1 MFQPGYPWWARG
13 PVRRYAGP
21 VAGGGFLNDFAGGG
35 RSREPGD
42 HRGKRLG
49 LPEQG
54 SGSVASFGGR
64 VAAFLVDVV
73 TSGLVAAL
81 IRPVDP
87 ETASADSALV
97 PFLVFLAATVL
108 GITLAG
114 QTLGQRLV
122 SLRVRPL
129 DDDLARVGLGKAL
142 LRTLL
147 LYLLIPALIM
157 DRDGRGLHDRFTG
170 TVVVRS

>member
-1 MFQPGYPWWARG
+1 MT
-13 PVRRYAGP
+13 
-21 VAGGGFLNDFAGGG
+21 GGGFLNDFAGGG
-35 RSREPGD
+35 RAREPGE

-49 LPEQG
+49 LPATG
-54 SGSVASFGGR
+54 SGSVASLGGR
-64 VAAFLVDVV
+64 VAAFLLDVV

-87 ETASADSALV
+87 DTAGAGSALV
-97 PFLVFLAATVL
+97 PFLVFLVATVL
-108 GITLAG
+108 GLALAG
-114 QTLGQRLV
+114 QTLGQKIV
-122 SLRVRPL
+122 SLRVRPV
-129 DDDLARVGLGKAL
+129 DGDPARVGFGKAL